1 MPWGRFPLF
10 GAVSHSVPNSDVHR
24 LSKGWTMM
32 GTFSRSVPQCGIVS
46 HWGQNLSPYD
56 YSVLSLRR
64 DGCCPL
70 ARTFPRVERKI
81 SEASHSMFST
91 WRTLWCRCGFF
102 RPICNY
108 WRPSSHVEWWHCR
121 SLDLGGPRH
130 SMLLCARGR
139 PHRLRAAP
147 LVPF

>member
-1 MPWGRFPLF
+1 MGMVTLCAVGTFPSVWGSFALGPKLRL
-10 GAVSHSVPNSDVHR
+10 HR
-24 LSKGWTMM
+24 LNKGWTM

-81 SEASHSMFST
+81 CEASHSMFST
-91 WRTLWCRCGFF
+91 GRTLWCRCGFF
-102 RPICNY
+102 RPQ
-108 WRPSSHVEWWHCR
+108 RK
-121 SLDLGGPRH
+121 
-130 SMLLCARGR
+130 LL
-139 PHRLRAAP
+139 
-147 LVPF
+147 